1 MSKYATVD
9 PATGSLLREFETMAD
24 ADVDSYLEA
33 AHAAYLTWRRTKL
46 AERSEVLQRIAD
58 AHRER
63 SDELA
68 RLMTT
73 EMGKPVAQAK
83 GEVALAA
90 SIYEYYAT
98 KGPDFLEEEQLDI
111 AGEGKAIVRTEPI
124 GALVGIMPW
133 NYPYY
138 QVARFVA
145 PNLLLGNTI
154 LLKHASNC
162 PQQALKIAEIVSDAG
177 APVGVYQNVFATN
190 EQIASMIAS
199 PLIRGVS
206 LTGSERAGQVVGGV
220 AGAHMK
226 KCVLE
231 LGGSD
236 PFIVLA
242 DADVAFAAREA
253 ATGRFANAGQ
263 ACTSSKRI
271 LVEESV
277 WDTFLEEFLAQARH
291 WTFGDPSS
299 KETKLGPMASLSARA
314 DLEAQVDDAVA
325 RGATVHLGGTVPDG
339 AGAFYPATVLSG
351 VDPTMRAYREELF
364 GPVAVLNRVA
374 SPQQAI
380 SIANDSPFGLGAA
393 VFGRDEAKAREV
405 ADQLEVGMVGINT
418 TIKSAPDLPFGGVKN
433 SGVGRELG
441 RFGLDEFANK
451 KLVRQ
456 LDPGDPSPAS
466 AKR

>member
-1 MSKYATVD
+1 MSRYATVD
-9 PATGSLLREFETMAD
+9 PTTGSVVREFDTVAD
-24 ADVDSYLEA
+24 ADVEGYLEA
-33 AHAAYLTWRRTKL
+33 AHTAYLKWRRTEL
-46 AERSEVLQRIAD
+46 AERIELLQRIAD
-58 AHRER
+58 GHRNR
-63 SDELA
+63 SAELA

-73 EMGKPVAQAK
+73 EMGKPVSQAK

-98 KGPDFLEEEQLDI
+98 KGPEFLEEERLDI
-111 AGEGKAIVRTEPI
+111 AGKGTAAVRTEPI
-124 GALVGIMPW
+124 GPLLGIMPW
-133 NYPYY
+133 NFPYY

-162 PQQALKIAEIVSDAG
+162 PQQALSIADILADAG
-177 APVGVYQNVFATN
+177 APTGVYQNLFATN
-190 EQIASMIAS
+190 EQIARIIAS
-199 PLIRGVS
+199 PLIQGVS
-206 LTGSERAGQVVGGV
+206 LTGSERAGQAVGSV
-220 AGAHMK
+220 AGANMK

-271 LVEESV
+271 LVEEAV
-277 WDTFLEEFLAQARH
+277 WDAFLEEFLAQARQ
-291 WTFGDPSS
+291 WTLGDPSS
-299 KETKLGPMASLSARA
+299 SETKLGPMASLAGRT
-314 DLEAQVDDAVA
+314 DLETQVADAVSK
-325 RGATVHLGGTVPDG
+325 GAAVHLGGAVPEG
-339 AGAFYPATVLSG
+339 PGAFYPATVLSA
-351 VDPTMRAYREELF
+351 VDPTMRAYAEELF
-364 GPVAVLNRVA
+364 GPVAVLYLVSSAEQAVA
-374 SPQQAI
+374 
-380 SIANDSPFGLGAA
+380 IANDSPFGLGAA

-405 ADQLEVGMVGINT
+405 ADRLDVGMVGINT
-418 TIKSAPDLPFGGVKN
+418 TIKSAPDLPFGGVKS

-456 LDPGDPSPAS
+456 LQT
-466 AKR
+466 

>member
-1 MSKYATVD
+1 LSKYATTD
-9 PATGSLLREFETMAD
+9 PATGLVLREFETMAD
-24 ADVDSYLEA
+24 GDVDGYLEA
-33 AHAAYLTWRRTKL
+33 AHAAYLKWRRSEL
-46 AERSEVLQRIAD
+46 AERSEILQQIAN

-68 RLMTT
+68 RLMTV

-98 KGPDFLEEEQLDI
+98 KGPGFLEEEQLDI
-111 AGEGKAIVRTEPI
+111 AGEGSAIVRTEPI

-162 PQQALKIAEIVSDAG
+162 PQQALQIADIISDAG
-177 APVGVYQNVFATN
+177 APVGVYQNLFATN
-190 EQIASMIAS
+190 EQIATMIAS

-253 ATGRFANAGQ
+253 ATGRFANAGP

-271 LVEESV
+271 LVEENI
-277 WDTFLEEFLAQARH
+277 WDTVLEEFLAQARN

-299 KETKLGPMASLSARA
+299 SETKLGPMASLSARA

-351 VDPTMRAYREELF
+351 VDPTMRAYRE
-364 GPVAVLNRVA
+364 AVDA
-374 SPQQAI
+374 
-380 SIANDSPFGLGAA
+380 GY
-393 VFGRDEAKAREV
+393 
-405 ADQLEVGMVGINT
+405 
-418 TIKSAPDLPFGGVKN
+418 
-433 SGVGRELG
+433 
-441 RFGLDEFANK
+441 RFY
-451 KLVRQ
+451 
-456 LDPGDPSPAS
+456 S
-466 AKR
+466 

>member
-1 MSKYATVD
+1 MSDDDVER
-9 PATGSLLREFETMAD
+9 SLE
-24 ADVDSYLEA
+24 V
-33 AHAAYLTWRRTKL
+33 AHAAYLKWRRTKL
-46 AERSEVLQRIAD
+46 TERSELLQRIAD
-58 AHRER
+58 THRER

-90 SIYEYYAT
+90 AIYEYYAT
-98 KGPDFLEEEQLDI
+98 KGPELLQEERLDI
-111 AGEGKAIVRTEPI
+111 AGKGSAVVRTEPI

-133 NYPYY
+133 NYPHY
-138 QVARFVA
+138 QAARFVA

-162 PQQALKIAEIVSDAG
+162 PQQALQIAEIVTDAG
-177 APVGVYQNVFATN
+177 APEGVYQNVFATN
-190 EQIASMIAS
+190 EQIARMIAS
-199 PLIRGVS
+199 PLIQGVS
-206 LTGSERAGQVVGGV
+206 LTGSERAGQAVGSV

-226 KCVLE
+226 RYVLE

-242 DADVAFAAREA
+242 DADIPFAAREA

-271 LVEESV
+271 LVDETV
-277 WDTFLEEFLAQARH
+277 WDAFLEEFLAQARQ
-291 WTFGDPSS
+291 WTLGDPSS
-299 KETKLGPMASLSARA
+299 SETKLGPLASLSVRA
-314 DLEAQVDDAVA
+314 DLEQQVDDAVSK
-325 RGATVHLGGTVPDG
+325 GATVHLGGAVPDG
-339 AGAFYPATVLSG
+339 PGAFYPATVLSA

-364 GPVAVLNRVA
+364 GPVAVLYEVTSAEQAVA
-374 SPQQAI
+374 V
-380 SIANDSPFGLGAA
+380 ANDSPYGLGAA
-393 VFGRDEAKAREV
+393 VFGRDETKAREV
-405 ADQLEVGMVGINT
+405 ANQLEVGMVGVNT

-456 LDPGDPSPAS
+456 LET
-466 AKR
+466 

>member
-1 MSKYATVD
+1 VSKYVSVD
-9 PATGSLLREFETMAD
+9 PATGAVAKEFDSMTDAEVDAAVEAAD
-24 ADVDSYLEA
+24 A
-33 AHAAYLTWRRTKL
+33 AYQSWRHSDLDERTAL
-46 AERSEVLQRIAD
+46 LHGIAD
-58 AHRER
+58 QYREH

-68 RLMTT
+68 ALMAA

-83 GEVALAA
+83 GEIALVA
-90 SIYEYYAT
+90 SIYDYYAT
-98 KGPDFLEEEQLDI
+98 TGPDFLVEEHLDI
-111 AGEGKAIVRTEPI
+111 AGQGSAVVHTEPI

-133 NYPYY
+133 NYPHY

-162 PQQALKIAEIVSDAG
+162 PRQALRIADLVDAAG
-177 APVGVYQNVFATN
+177 APTGVYQNVFATN
-190 EQIASMIAS
+190 DQVARMIAH
-199 PLIRGVS
+199 PAVQGVS
-206 LTGSERAGQVVGGV
+206 LTGSERAGQAVGSV

-242 DADVAFAAREA
+242 DADVPQAAREA

-271 LVEESV
+271 LVEDAV
-277 WDTFLEEFLAQARH
+277 WDAFLEEFVAQARQ
-291 WTFGDPSS
+291 WTLGDPSLS
-299 KETKLGPMASLSARA
+299 DTRLGPMASLAGRA
-314 DLEAQVDDAVA
+314 DLEEQVQDAVGK
-325 RGATVHLGGTVPDG
+325 GAQVHLGGTAPDG
-339 AGAFYPATVLSG
+339 PGAYYPATVLSG

-364 GPVAVLNRVA
+364 GPVAVLYRAASAEEAVA
-374 SPQQAI
+374 
-380 SIANDSPFGLGAA
+380 IANDSPFGLGAA
-393 VFGRDEAKAREV
+393 VFGNDEERAQEV
-405 ADQLEVGMVGINT
+405 AGRLDVGMVGINT
-418 TIKSAPDLPFGGVKN
+418 TVKSAPDLPFGGVKA

-451 KLVRQ
+451 KLVRRINQ
-456 LDPGDPSPAS
+456 VE
-466 AKR
+466 